1 MNFSHLFRGLLVVA
15 LLLAVAVPSA
25 MAQNGSG
32 RINGRVVEL
41 ETGEPV
47 AGVTIV
53 ARAQGQRSGGIQ
65 SEFETTSDDSGRF
78 SFLGFSSGSWAVSAS
93 MDGYEPQ
100 QAAVDVTQVGFRSV
114 NFNLERIVSGLE
126 LLVGAEALEGLDV
139 AALEADLDAA
149 NSAFDAAEFDTAI
162 SAYTELL
169 TVLPTLTYLHL
180 NIGNAYRGK
189 GEYDM
194 ALASYE
200 LLSGDPERGEQA
212 KVEIARTRL
221 AMGDLDAVSDIA
233 TAGADA
239 SREDLYNLG
248 EVDFARG
255 EIDSAAG
262 WYEKAAAVDPNW
274 EKPWFKLALVSL
286 NKGDVET
293 AKQHF
298 QKVVDMAPNSE
309 DGAQAQATLSALP

>member
-1 MNFSHLFRGLLVVA
+1 MGFTHVYRGLLVIA

-32 RINGRVVEL
+32 RVNGRVVDQA
-41 ETGEPV
+41 GEPI
-47 AGVTIV
+47 AGVAIL
-53 ARAQGQRSGGIQ
+53 AQAEGQRAGGIS
-65 SEFETTSDDSGRF
+65 SEFEGTSDDNGRF
-78 SFLGFSSGSWAVSAS
+78 SLLGFSSGPWTVSARI
-93 MDGYEPQ
+93 DGYEPQ
-100 QAAVDVTQVGFRSV
+100 QASVNVTQVGFRSV
-114 NFNLERIVSGLE
+114 NFTLERILTGIE
-126 LLVGAEALEGLDV
+126 LLVGTEALQGLDV

-149 NSAFDAAEFDTAI
+149 NSAFDAADYDTAI
-162 SAYTELL
+162 SGYTDLL
-169 TVLPTLTYLHL
+169 SALPTLTYLHL
-180 NIGNAYRGK
+180 NIGNAHRGK
-189 GEYDM
+189 GEYEM

-200 LLSGDPERGEQA
+200 TLSGDPERGEQV

-221 AMGDLDAVSDIA
+221 AMGDLDAASDIA
-233 TAGADA
+233 TSAGADA

-255 EIDSAAG
+255 DIDAAAG
-262 WYEKAAAVDPNW
+262 WYEKAAAVAPNW

-286 NKGDVET
+286 NRGDVDT

-309 DGAQAQATLSALP
+309 EGAQAQATLSALP